1 MIWGLSGRF
10 EIASLRDAGVRSYSL
25 TPDCRAEGLHPFGSL
40 SGLSRFSL
48 SEAVEEFPG
57 SLYILTVV
65 WGMSGCPEIAS
76 LRDASVRSFS
86 LAPDCSAEGLHPFGS
101 VVWGY
106 RVSASSRLFN
116 PNRSWNITIRNH
128 LRRICLYIN
137 VYAIKRKPLQG
148 RANPRA
154 LHDSAIT
161 LFSVS

>member
-1 MIWGLSGRF
+1 MSGRF
-10 EIASLRDAGVRSYSL
+10 EIASLLDAGVRSYSL
-25 TPDCRAEGLHPFGSL
+25 PPDCRAKGLHPFGSAVW
-40 SGLSRFSL
+40 GSL
-48 SEAVEEFPG
+48 FEAVEEFPG

-76 LRDASVRSFS
+76 LRDAGVRSYS
-86 LAPDCSAEGLHPFGS
+86 LAPDCRAEGLHPFGS

-106 RVSASSRLFN
+106 RDSASSRLFN